1 MSEVISLYEEEGAF
15 IRLRWDE
22 ELNVWMMHLDCTS
35 WSKTEFKRYIKIFKM
50 VLSDLKVK
58 GIHEVYG
65 LCKDKKAV
73 KFNKMFGATVTGQ
86 MVLMDDGSYQILMR
100 MET

>member
-1 MSEVISLYEEEGAF
+1 
-15 IRLRWDE
+15 
-22 ELNVWMMHLDCTS
+22 MMHLDCTS

-58 GIHEVYG
+58 GIHKVYG

>member
-1 MSEVISLYEEEGAF
+1 
-15 IRLRWDE
+15 
-22 ELNVWMMHLDCTS
+22 
-35 WSKTEFKRYIKIFKM
+35 M
-50 VLSDLKVK
+50 VLSDLKAK